1 MLVATGLAYL
11 IAPSYNAAV
20 CTPKSRDVDAQFVID
35 CTHMSSVT
43 GVSLG
48 GIAVATDT
56 IIFLIPMPIVL
67 RLHLSLQKK
76 IGLALVFFTGS
87 L

>member
-1 MLVATGLAYL
+1 MLVATALAYL
-11 IAPSYNAAV
+11 IAISYNAAG
-20 CTPKSRDVDAQFVID
+20 CYPKSKDVGAEFVID
-35 CTHMSSVT
+35 CTHLSSVT

-56 IIFLIPMPIVL
+56 IIFLIPMPIIV
-67 RLHLSLQKK
+67 RLHLSIQKK